1 MDFKMDKIKNETQK
15 HLWMIDSA
23 VERYKPF
30 DVYIIERSAVFNIL
44 VLETGMGM
52 VAQKIPIWN

>member
-15 HLWMIDSA
+15 HLWMIDLA

-30 DVYIIERSAVFNIL
+30 GVYIIERSAVFNIL

>member
-30 DVYIIERSAVFNIL
+30 GVYIIERSAYL
-44 VLETGMGM
+44 TSLS
-52 VAQKIPIWN
+52 

>member
-1 MDFKMDKIKNETQK
+1 MDKIKNETQK